1 MNADLLQHTPAWVWF
16 LLAALIAVGRAQAV
30 PRRMTLLRGAA
41 LPGAMA
47 LLSLS
52 GVPGYF
58 PGQPGALGAWAVGAA
73 LALVLC
79 NMAGA
84 WAGIRWSAA
93 GRCLLVPG
101 SWMPLALI
109 LGMFAVRFSL
119 GAGQAMHAAW
129 LADPRAALAA
139 GFACGAVSGI
149 FLARGLAMWRA
160 ARQAAPAGALG

>member
-1 MNADLLQHTPAWVWF
+1 MNADLFQHAPAWVWL
-16 LLAALIAVGRAQAV
+16 LLAALIALGGMQAV
-30 PRRMTLLRGAA
+30 PRRMTLLRGTV
-41 LPGAMA
+41 LPCAMA

-58 PGQPGALGAWAVGAA
+58 PGQPVALGAWAVAA
-73 LALVLC
+73 AVALVLC

-93 GRCLLVPG
+93 ERRLRVPG
-101 SWMPLALI
+101 SWLPLALI
-109 LGMFAVRFSL
+109 LCLFAVRFSL

-129 LADPRAALAA
+129 LAEARTALAA
-139 GFACGAVSGI
+139 GFASGAVSGI

-160 ARQAAPAGALG
+160 ARQAAPAGAIG